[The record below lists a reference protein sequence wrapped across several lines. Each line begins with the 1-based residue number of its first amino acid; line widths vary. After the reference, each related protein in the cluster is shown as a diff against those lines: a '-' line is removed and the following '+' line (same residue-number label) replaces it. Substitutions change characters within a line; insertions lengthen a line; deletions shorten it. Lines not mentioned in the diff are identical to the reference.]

1 MRFYELLLSCTEC
14 GIIVCIDCHEVRLNG
29 NLAYQGSSA
38 TYKSKRR
45 RIESENF
52 DSHYWPFC
60 KGIFF
65 SKALLQTE
73 NPLFSVF
80 LTISQNF
87 VSYSRGPF
95 ILN

>member
-1 MRFYELLLSCTEC
+1 MRFYEPLLSCTEC

-45 RIESENF
+45 RIDSENF

-60 KGIFF
+60 KGMFL
-65 SKALLQTE
+65 SRALIYKL
-73 NPLFSVF
+73 NS
-80 LTISQNF
+80 
-87 VSYSRGPF
+87 PF
-95 ILN
+95 YRDLALAGQRSSNR

>member
-1 MRFYELLLSCTEC
+1 MRFYELLPSCTEC

-45 RIESENF
+45 RIDSENF

-60 KGIFF
+60 KGTVFTV
-65 SKALLQTE
+65 SAPALTAL
-73 NPLFSVF
+73 
-80 LTISQNF
+80 
-87 VSYSRGPF
+87 R
-95 ILN
+95 